1 MPVADFRSR
10 NERGSALPFHFEC
23 SVLFNASAESVFSR
37 LSDPRLLLA
46 HMSGSSWMMAGSRM
60 ALELDAS
67 QGRAV
72 GASIHMGG
80 RVLGIALSLEEIV
93 TERNPPR
100 RKVWA
105 TTGRPRLLVIGHY
118 RMGFDLRPQG
128 NIRRLLR
135 AVVHPAHGRRCRDA
149 FPHRRTRSVKAPVI
163 LIAQPTKGDCH
174 GHHESMENWRD
185 ALGDAC

>member
-10 NERGSALPFHFEC
+10 NDRSSALPFHFEC
-23 SVLFNASAESVFSR
+23 NVLVNASAEAVFSR
-37 LSDPRLLLA
+37 LDDPRLLSA

-72 GASIHMGG
+72 GASIRMGG

-100 RKVWA
+100 RKVWE
-105 TTGRPRLLVIGHY
+105 TTGVPRLLVIGHY
-118 RMGFDLRPQG
+118 RMGFDLGPQG
-128 NIRRLLR
+128 NSSLLR
-135 AVVHPAHGRRCRDA
+135 VFIDYALPEAGPSRWLGRMFGGYYARWCTERMA
-149 FPHRRTRSVKAPVI
+149 
-163 LIAQPTKGDCH
+163 
-174 GHHESMENWRD
+174 
-185 ALGDAC
+185 GDAEAHFRTAGRGR